1 MSTKKTPRFR
11 LGDRV
16 RERSRLGDDCVTP
29 GSPNFKQVCQIMAA
43 RRYGHVVGFQVK
55 RGRNGRA
62 LNYVQVQW
70 DHLASPSLHATGR
83 IERVLDH

>member
-1 MSTKKTPRFR
+1 MSSSKSPRFR

-29 GSPNFKQVCQIMAA
+29 SSPNFRQVCQIMAE

-55 RGRNGRA
+55 RGRNGRS

-70 DHLASPSLHATGR
+70 DHLTSPSLHATAR
-83 IERVLDH
+83 IERVADA